1 MILTGEQ
8 ILAVREGE
16 PVSLILPE
24 VGEACVLVRQ
34 DVYEQVK
41 NSAEADLPSSL
52 GVSRLMAA
60 VADEEDLD
68 SYQQYKR

>member
-1 MILTGEQ
+1 MTLTSEQ

-16 PVSLILPE
+16 PVSLVLPE
-24 VGEACVLVRQ
+24 VGETCVLLRQ
-34 DVYEQVK
+34 DIYEQVRTPPE
-41 NSAEADLPSSL
+41 SELPTSL
-52 GVSRLMAA
+52 GISRLMAA